1 MPFLIAKIF
10 KYFYNFIMINIEDIK
25 NEQTEI
31 LDRNLEDLNDKL
43 DCIKAMM
50 RHLQLPEKTIEDN
63 SYMFLNPETN
73 EYEKKESYWVKYV
86 PSRTNFQENS
96 RIIRSYLMDIC
107 KELDKMDF
115 YVGSIKKDSSYI

>member
-10 KYFYNFIMINIEDIK
+10 KKFYNFFMINIEDIK

-31 LDRNLEDLNDKL
+31 LDRNLEELNDKL

-50 RHLQLPEKTIEDN
+50 RHLQLPKKTIEDT

-115 YVGSIKKDSSYI
+115 YVGSIKSDSSYI

>member
-1 MPFLIAKIF
+1 
-10 KYFYNFIMINIEDIK
+10 MINIEDIK

-31 LDRNLEDLNDKL
+31 LDRNLKDLNDKL

-50 RHLQLPEKTIEDN
+50 RHLQLPKKTIEDN

-115 YVGSIKKDSSYI
+115 YVGSIKEDSSYI

>member
-1 MPFLIAKIF
+1 
-10 KYFYNFIMINIEDIK
+10 MIDIENIK

-31 LDRNLEDLNDKL
+31 LDRNLEELNDKL

-50 RHLQLPEKTIEDN
+50 RHLQLPKKTIEDN

-107 KELDKMDF
+107 KKLDKMDF
-115 YVGSIKKDSSYI
+115 YVGSIKEDSSYI